1 MELQKVLALSAGYDG
16 TAWALDATG
25 TLFESSL
32 DRAGDQPQRVWV
44 SRPSEK
50 QWAHV
55 AAGGAH
61 DAWCIDATGDVFRV
75 ASSATG
81 LQVTAVEGGALSR
94 ISVGADGATW
104 GIDAAGV
111 AFVHDPAQGVWRKQ
125 AQPQPFSRIS
135 VGDASHVMATG
146 IDGTAYELVS
156 GAWSGIG
163 QSITEASAASD
174 GSAWAVGKR
183 GNLFFPHRRRVA
195 DTGALF
201 KSISAGSLSNVW
213 ASTPR
218 QCRRLD
224 RRPQGGLGRR
234 SEIDPRGRD
243 SIRKTHSTRPR
254 ARTCGLLSI
263 EEYCLPAV
271 ASANSFVELF
281 QPILRSGPLEAIHSI
296 EVCAKACTMQTLLI
310 FSTARLWRASQHML
324 LTSTIRIRNE
334 LVG

>member
-25 TLFESSL
+25 TLFELSL

-61 DAWCIDATGDVFRV
+61 NAWCIDATGDVFRV

-81 LQVTAVEGGALSR
+81 LQVTAVEGGAFSR

-183 GNLFFPHRRRVA
+183 GNLFFRIGDEWR

-201 KSISAGSLSNVW
+201 ESISAGSLSNVLGID
-213 ASTPR
+213 S
-218 QCRRLD
+218 
-224 RRPQGGLGRR
+224 QGNAVDLTGGRKVAWGEGL
-234 SEIDPRGRD
+234 
-243 SIRKTHSTRPR
+243 
-254 ARTCGLLSI
+254 
-263 EEYCLPAV
+263 
-271 ASANSFVELF
+271 N
-281 QPILRSGPLEAIHSI
+281 
-296 EVCAKACTMQTLLI
+296 
-310 FSTARLWRASQHML
+310 
-324 LTSTIRIRNE
+324 
-334 LVG
+334 